1 VSVRRSRLSL
11 FVLLPLLLVA
21 GCAGSSGAKH
31 STSTSTSS
39 SLSDITVA
47 GDVGKAPTLKLA
59 KTPFSVTSTLT
70 KVISAGTGP
79 TIVKG
84 QRVRVDY
91 LLVNGRTDKAA
102 DSTFGK
108 TSVVFNADPTQL
120 LPGLADGLINQKVG
134 SRMLLAVPPKDAFGT
149 TGNTQLGVQA
159 TDTLVFVLDLKAAT
173 TPISKPAGTVVA
185 AKKGLPTVKSD
196 SAGVPTITMP
206 TGAAPTK
213 LVVDPLIEGKGADVQ
228 AGQTVTVN
236 YVGAIWPGGKVF
248 DSSYSRGM
256 ASDTVIGEGEVIKGW
271 DQGLVGQKVGSRV
284 ILVIPPDDGYGTSG
298 NTSAGIKGSDTL
310 VFVVDI
316 LDVT

>member
-1 VSVRRSRLSL
+1 MRRSRLCVL
-11 FVLLPLLLVA
+11 LLLPLLLIA
-21 GCAGSSGAKH
+21 GCSSSSGGKKA
-31 STSTSTSS
+31 SSSPTS
-39 SLSDITVA
+39 SLSDVMVTGA
-47 GDVGKAPTLKLA
+47 VGAAPTLKLT
-59 KTPFSVTSTLT
+59 KTPFAVTTTQT
-70 KVISAGTGP
+70 KVLSPGTGP

-108 TSVVFNADPTQL
+108 ASVVFNADPTQL

-149 TGNTQLGVQA
+149 TGNSQLGVQA
-159 TDTLVFVLDLKAAT
+159 TDTLLFVLDLKTAT
-173 TPISKPAGTVVA
+173 TPIAKPAGTTVA
-185 AKKGLPTVKSD
+185 AKKGMPTVKD
-196 SAGVPTITMP
+196 DAKGVPTITMP
-206 TGAAPTK
+206 AGAAPTK
-213 LVVDPLIEGKGADVQ
+213 LVVDPLIQGKGAAIK
-228 AGQTVTVN
+228 AGQTITVN

-248 DSSYSRGM
+248 DSSYARGM

-284 ILVIPPDDGYGTSG
+284 MLVIPPDDGYGTSG

>member
-1 VSVRRSRLSL
+1 MRRYRLL
-11 FVLLPLLLVA
+11 LLLLLPLLVIS
-21 GCAGSSGAKH
+21 GCSSSSGGKKA
-31 STSTSTSS
+31 STSTSS
-39 SLSDITVA
+39 SGSLSDITVT
-47 GDVGKAPTLKLA
+47 GDAGKAPTLKLA
-59 KTPFSVTSTLT
+59 KTPFSVTTTQT
-70 KVISAGTGP
+70 KVITPGTGP

-134 SRMLLAVPPKDAFGT
+134 SRMLVAVPPKDAFGT

-159 TDTLVFVLDLKAAT
+159 TDTIVFVLDLKSAT
-173 TPISKPAGTVVA
+173 TPISKPAGTAVP
-185 AKKGLPTVKSD
+185 AKKGLPTVKTDAS
-196 SAGVPTITMP
+196 GVPTITVP
-206 TGAAPTK
+206 SSAAPTK
-213 LVVDPLIEGKGADVQ
+213 LVVDPLIEGKGAEIKS
-228 AGQTVTVN
+228 GQTITVN

-256 ASDTVIGEGEVIKGW
+256 TSDTVIGQGEVIKGW

-284 ILVIPPDDGYGTSG
+284 MLVIPPDDGYGTSG